1 MKKALIAMSGGVD
14 SSVAAYLMQ
23 QNGFS
28 CAGAMMKLCESEQ
41 AGNAEDARKVAE
53 KLNMDFYVFD
63 HTADFQKCV
72 VDAFVRCYEE
82 GGTPNPC
89 VDCNRCLK
97 FGALLDRALSMGFD
111 CIATGHYAVIKKDEK
126 TGRYLL
132 SRAADKSKDQT
143 YFLACLTQQ
152 QLKHIHFPLG
162 QISKEQAR
170 QIAEDQGF
178 QNAKKKDSQDI
189 CFIPDGDYLFF
200 MKRYT
205 GKQYPQ
211 GDFLDMD
218 GKVVGKHNGAVGYTI
233 GQRKGLGLAMGEP
246 VYVCHKDMEKNTVTV
261 GDNES
266 LFRRQLRANNFNWIS
281 IEKLTA
287 PMQVTAKVRYRHIE
301 QPATVYP
308 EENGFVRVEFE
319 TPQRAITTGQAV
331 VLYHGDTVVGGGTIT
346 EVL

>member
-1 MKKALIAMSGGVD
+1 
-14 SSVAAYLMQ
+14 MQ
-23 QNGFS
+23 
-28 CAGAMMKLCESEQ
+28 LCSSEQ
-41 AGNAEDARKVAE
+41 AGNAADARTVAE
-53 KLNMDFYVFD
+53 KLNMDFHVFD
-63 HTADFQKCV
+63 HTDDFQKCV

-89 VDCNRCLK
+89 VDCNRNLK

-126 TGRYLL
+126 TGRFLL

-143 YFLACLTQQ
+143 YFLACLTQK
-152 QLKHIHFPLG
+152 QLKHIQFPLG

-189 CFIPDGDYLFF
+189 CFIPDGDYLSF

-218 GKVVGKHNGAVGYTI
+218 GKVVGRHNGAVGYTI

-308 EENGFVRVEFE
+308 EENGSVRVEFE

>member
-28 CAGAMMKLCESEQ
+28 CAGAIMQLCSSEQ
-41 AGNAEDARKVAE
+41 AGNAADARTVAE
-53 KLNMDFYVFD
+53 KLNMDFHVFD
-63 HTADFQKCV
+63 HTDDFQKCV

-89 VDCNRCLK
+89 VDCNRNLK

-111 CIATGHYAVIKKDEK
+111 CIATGHYAVIKKDEA

-143 YFLACLTQQ
+143 YFLACLTQK
-152 QLKHIHFPLG
+152 QLKHIQFPLG

-189 CFIPDGDYLFF
+189 CFIPDGDYLSF

-218 GKVVGKHNGAVGYTI
+218 GKVVGRHNGAVGYTI

-261 GDNES
+261 GGNES

-308 EENGFVRVEFE
+308 EENGSVRVEFE